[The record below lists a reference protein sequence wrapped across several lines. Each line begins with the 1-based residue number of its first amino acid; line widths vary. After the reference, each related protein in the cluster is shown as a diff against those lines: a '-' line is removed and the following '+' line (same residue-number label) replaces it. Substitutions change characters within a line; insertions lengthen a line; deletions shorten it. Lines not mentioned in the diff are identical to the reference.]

1 MRKTGVMVWSGW
13 KCFATA
19 VRPTWVMFSLMA
31 LVPAGCGS
39 ASTPPVSSESV
50 SNMTTP
56 STMGTGTQTAVI
68 GGGCFWCTEAVFL
81 QLKGVVKVE
90 SGYSGGGIANP
101 TYREVTSGLTGHAEV
116 IKITFDAGILSYDNL
131 LRVFFGTH
139 DPTTLNRQGADVGT
153 QYRSVIF
160 WMNEDQQRTAIA
172 IKAEVQRLIGED
184 VVTEISPFKVF
195 YKAEDYH
202 QDYYARN
209 PNQAYCQ
216 IVISPKLR
224 KLQKEYAHLLK

>member
-1 MRKTGVMVWSGW
+1 
-13 KCFATA
+13 
-19 VRPTWVMFSLMA
+19 
-31 LVPAGCGS
+31 
-39 ASTPPVSSESV
+39 
-50 SNMTTP
+50 
-56 STMGTGTQTAVI
+56 MGTGTQTAVI